1 MTEAAAPG
9 QRQYVFLPGGSLT
22 VADATQ
28 TYRVRFTRNNGYTV
42 QTPYGVPPSDPWY
55 MRIGFNLRPVAQEWP
70 VQPFVPK
77 MPYLLARWV
86 PGTILSKIL
95 IEFER
100 KPVWFDPTVGQYP
113 DVLVYDKNYQ
123 IKYALDGLPPNLKRP
138 PDKGWLFPW
147 RTSQILDM
155 DALHA
160 RVQVNVDLAPDDIAY
175 GFYSYLE
182 PDVLFMTLDVNPFSN
197 PALKD
202 KVIEFYYADRGRD
215 FPPQP

>member
-1 MTEAAAPG
+1 MKQIESNVKPFSRGFNQAWIFQTKLLQYLPVMANAAAPG
-9 QRQYVFLPGGSLT
+9 PRQYVFLPGGSLT

-55 MRIGFNLRPVAQEWP
+55 MRIGFNLRPVAQEWA

-77 MPYLLARWV
+77 MPYLLATWV
-86 PGTILSKIL
+86 PGTILSKNL

-100 KPVWFDPTVGQYP
+100 QPVWFDPTVGQYP

-123 IKYALDGLPPNLKRP
+123 IQYALDGLPPNLKRP

-155 DALHA
+155 DSLHCA
-160 RVQVNVDLAPDDIAY
+160 RPGKRRSDPRRHRLRLLQLPRQT
-175 GFYSYLE
+175 FCS
-182 PDVLFMTLDVNPFSN
+182 
-197 PALKD
+197 
-202 KVIEFYYADRGRD
+202 
-215 FPPQP
+215 